1 MPETMETAKQPD
13 ECPVRRACGRIGAAA
28 AVLIVAAGVL
38 LPFGWSYWV
47 GVAQQRAL
55 DELIAMHETTGALAF
70 SKGDYQAALTAFARA
85 RGIRGTPEIE
95 RKVARTRAELV
106 AIRPDL
112 LEARVVP
119 DLEYEC
125 RWLLASDASA
135 AAACRVVTGHIA
147 ALGSNPDAAKKAYE
161 EALQKDKDHAGA
173 HLGLALLAYRSGDAK
188 TAQSEFDAVLAR
200 VPDHLDALIGLGDIH
215 LAAGEA
221 DQAIDSYTKA
231 IRARE
236 DARAHHGLGLALAR
250 TRKTQ
255 EAVTEL
261 QKSIA
266 LNPQAFD
273 SYVALGNLLAG
284 AGAFPQAEQAFRGAL
299 AIRQDPQVQR
309 SLASVLTRLGR
320 AAEAMQLLTALLN
333 AGARD
338 PQVLLEAARALEAL
352 GRKDEAR
359 GFYEATA
366 NAVKDSEG
374 SENQELSE
382 AIRKEAEAGLQR
394 TTSPAQT
401 R

>member
-1 MPETMETAKQPD
+1 
-13 ECPVRRACGRIGAAA
+13 V
-28 AVLIVAAGVL
+28 
-38 LPFGWSYWV
+38 
-47 GVAQQRAL
+47 
-55 DELIAMHETTGALAF
+55 
-70 SKGDYQAALTAFARA
+70 
-85 RGIRGTPEIE
+85 
-95 RKVARTRAELV
+95 
-106 AIRPDL
+106 
-112 LEARVVP
+112 
-119 DLEYEC
+119 
-125 RWLLASDASA
+125 
-135 AAACRVVTGHIA
+135 GHIA

-231 IRARE
+231 IQARE

-250 TRKTQ
+250 THKTQ

-309 SLASVLTRLGR
+309 SLASVLNRLGR

-359 GFYEATA
+359 GLYEATA

-374 SENQELSE
+374 SENKELSE